1 MASIISGYEYDI
13 FISYRQKDNK
23 YDGWVTEFVDNLKR
37 ELEATFK
44 EEISVYFDIN
54 PHDGLQETHDVAAS
68 LKEKLKCLVCIPI
81 ISLTYCD
88 PKSYA
93 WEYEFKT
100 FIEQASLDHIGLKVT
115 LPGGNVANR
124 VLPVRIHDLDT
135 ADIKLFESTLGG
147 VLRSV
152 DFVYKETGVNRQ
164 LRAKDDDVIRNP
176 NQVLY
181 RDQINK
187 VAHAI
192 KDIIESIKAAETRSP
207 GNNNESLF
215 KETLKNKEPLI
226 DEPIQQDWR
235 KSKREVIVGENRSE
249 GDKRF
254 LRLRNPRTLVPGVL
268 LIIAI
273 FVTLF
278 FLINKH
284 SKVRWA
290 KEVAIPEIEQFV
302 NNGNVQ
308 AAFSLVQK
316 AEKYIPKEHK
326 LKELSSLVT
335 SKLTILTDPPGA
347 DVYIREY
354 SDTTGEWVKLGKT
367 PVDSVRITGS
377 SFWLSSTTYLTRI
390 EKQGYENVLAVA
402 STTKDSLYR
411 KLFKQ
416 GSIPPGMV
424 YVESKNGFFIDRYEV
439 TNRQFKEFID
449 KGGYNNPEYW
459 KIQFKKDGKII
470 SRDKAMAYFVDN
482 TGRPGPATWEGG
494 YFPDGHDNYPVS
506 GISWYEAVAY
516 AEYAGKSLPTTDDW
530 ESAAKWFFRSD
541 SKIVPASNFNRK
553 GPEPVGKNGGV
564 NMFGAYDMAGNVREW
579 CWNETPI
586 GRIIRGGAWDDAT
599 YMYKF
604 LSQLPPFD
612 RSPRNGFRCIK
623 YIDKEKIPESAFKQ
637 ITYDEGEDY
646 SKKQPVPENIFSIY
660 KNQFQYDSADLKSV
674 IENKNKSPDGWI
686 TEKISFMA
694 AYGNERMIA
703 YLFLPEKVSP
713 PYQTLIFFPGS
724 GALFEKD
731 LVKSI
736 ETKWLID
743 YIIKSGRAVMCPI
756 YTGTFERIDNHAPEV
771 RSGHQHSE
779 GVIKLVKDFR
789 RSVDYLETRQDID
802 NRKLGYYG
810 FSWGGLMG
818 GIIPA
823 VEDRLKVN
831 ILIVGGLT
839 GGSLPEV
846 DQINYLSRVKIPTLM
861 LNGRYD
867 FTFPYDKAVLPFY
880 NLLGTPIKDKRRVI
894 YETDHYVPKSEMI
907 KEVLNWC
914 DRYLGPVKQ

>member
-1 MASIISGYEYDI
+1 MSDTPVKFIYTMASIISGYEYDI

-100 FIEQASLDHIGLKVT
+100 FIEQASSDHFGLKVT

-124 VLPVRIHDLDT
+124 VLPVRIHDLDA

-192 KDIIESIKAAETRSP
+192 KDIIESIRTADARSH
-207 GNNNESLF
+207 GKDSGLKES
-215 KETLKNKEPLI
+215 LKNKESLI
-226 DEPIQQDWR
+226 DEPVQQDR
-235 KSKREVIVGENRSE
+235 NELGQEVKFVKSKIQ
-249 GDKRF
+249 GDIRYPIFRKPAILF
-254 LRLRNPRTLVPGVL
+254 AGAL

-278 FLINKH
+278 LLINQHNKT
-284 SKVRWA
+284 RWA
-290 KEVAIPEIEQFV
+290 KEVALPEIEQFI
-302 NNGNVQ
+302 NKGNTQ
-308 AAFSLVQK
+308 GAYNLVQK
-316 AEKYIPKEHK
+316 AEKYIPKDSK

-354 SDTTGEWVKLGKT
+354 SDTTGEWIKLGKT
-367 PVDSVRITGS
+367 PIDSVRITGS

-424 YVESKNGFFIDRYEV
+424 YVERKNGFFIDRYEV
-439 TNRQFKEFID
+439 TNRQYKEFID
-449 KGGYNNPEYW
+449 KGGYRNPGYW

-482 TGRPGPATWEGG
+482 TGRPGPATWEAG
-494 YFPDGHDNYPVS
+494 YFPEGQGSYPVS

-516 AEYAGKSLPTTDDW
+516 AEYEGKSLPTVDDW
-530 ESAAKWFFRSD
+530 ESASSWFFKSD

-564 NMFGAYDMAGNVREW
+564 SMFGAYDLAGNVREW
-579 CWNETPI
+579 CWNETPL

-623 YIDKEKIPESAFKQ
+623 YIDKEKIPESAFKL

-686 TEKISFMA
+686 TEKISFTA
-694 AYGNERMIA
+694 AYGNEKMIA
-703 YLFLPEKVSP
+703 YLFLPENASP
-713 PYQTLIFFPGS
+713 PYQTLIFFPGT
-724 GALFEKD
+724 GARFEKD
-731 LVKSI
+731 LVKST

-743 YIIKSGRAVMCPI
+743 YIIKSG
-756 YTGTFERIDNHAPEV
+756 
-771 RSGHQHSE
+771 
-779 GVIKLVKDFR
+779 
-789 RSVDYLETRQDID
+789 
-802 NRKLGYYG
+802 
-810 FSWGGLMG
+810 
-818 GIIPA
+818 
-823 VEDRLKVN
+823 
-831 ILIVGGLT
+831 
-839 GGSLPEV
+839 
-846 DQINYLSRVKIPTLM
+846 
-861 LNGRYD
+861 
-867 FTFPYDKAVLPFY
+867 
-880 NLLGTPIKDKRRVI
+880 
-894 YETDHYVPKSEMI
+894 
-907 KEVLNWC
+907 
-914 DRYLGPVKQ
+914 